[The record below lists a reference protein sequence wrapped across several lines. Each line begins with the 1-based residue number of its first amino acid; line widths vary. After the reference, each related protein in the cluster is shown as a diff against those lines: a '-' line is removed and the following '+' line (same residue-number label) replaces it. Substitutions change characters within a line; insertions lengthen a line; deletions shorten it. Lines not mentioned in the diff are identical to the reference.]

1 MVDILTNTWQQQLVN
16 YHRLFVGFSG
26 GLDSTVLLHSL
37 ASHPKLRPLVTA
49 VYVHHG
55 LSVHASDWQSHCE
68 TVCQT
73 LSVPL
78 VVCPVLVDGRA
89 NIEERARKARY
100 QAFSSLLHAED
111 ALLLAHHSNDQA
123 ETLLLQLFRGAGI
136 QGLSAMPSQSTF
148 NLKNSTVIRPLLEHT
163 REQLEAYA
171 SKHQLTW
178 IEDESNQNPQFSRN
192 YLRHHILPLLQEKW
206 LGIVGNLTRTA
217 LHCQQAKKNL
227 SDLAKQDC
235 FDLTSPSSTL
245 DLTLIKQLE
254 HHRLSN
260 VLREW
265 LELLQIRLPSTA
277 LLHRII
283 HEVIFSRGDSTAIVE
298 WDGISV
304 RRYQHRLYLL
314 IANEDISKNHVI
326 NWSNFPAPI
335 EYLQASPAEKGIRIL
350 PGQKVQVRFRQGG
363 ELFFWHK
370 QTKQLKKLWQEWQVP
385 PWARDQVP
393 LLYVDDVLAAVIG
406 YAVSDAYFSEEN
418 KHTYLVQNYFSRDS
432 DEKTIA

>member
-1 MVDILTNTWQQQLVN
+1 MVDILTDTWQQQLVN

-26 GLDSTVLLHSL
+26 GLDSTVLLHCL

-55 LSVHASDWQSHCE
+55 LSVHASDWQVHCE
-68 TVCQT
+68 MIGQT
-73 LSVPL
+73 LGVPL

-89 NIEERARKARY
+89 NIEERAREARY
-100 QAFSSLLHAED
+100 QAFSSLVSAED
-111 ALLLAHHSNDQA
+111 ALLLAHHSDDQA

-136 QGLSAMPSQSTF
+136 QGLSAMPSKSTF
-148 NLKNSTVIRPLLEHT
+148 NLKNGALIRPLLEHT

-178 IEDESNQNPQFSRN
+178 VEDESNQNPQFSRN

-206 LGIVGNLTRTA
+206 PRIVGNLTRTA

-235 FDLTSPSSTL
+235 SELNLPGSTL
-245 DLTLIKQLE
+245 DLTHIKQLE

-283 HEVIFSRGDSTAIVE
+283 HEVIFSRRDSTAMVE
-298 WDGISV
+298 WDGIRV

-314 IANEDISKNHVI
+314 KASEDIPKKHVI
-326 NWSNFPAPI
+326 NWPTFPAPI
-335 EYLQASPAEKGIRIL
+335 EHLKASHAAQGIRIL

-363 ELFFWHK
+363 ELFFLHK
-370 QTKQLKKLWQEWQVP
+370 QTKQLKKLWQQWQVP

-406 YAVSDAYFSEEN
+406 YAVSDNFHSEEN
-418 KHTYLVQNYFSRDS
+418 KYTYLVQ
-432 DEKTIA
+432 A